1 MLCTILY
8 LTFLIFWKAE
18 VRLRSES
25 KKREVRKKEEMKWDC
40 TDIVKGALH
49 WWALFSL
56 WKHIYNDFCGSDIN
70 IDHFRILILIIFK
83 TVLQAIWKTPFTC
96 IMGNVAPSV
105 FGVER
110 DWMFYSAAVILSILS
125 LIHHFW
131 VPQHYGSAIF
141 IFCSTLR
148 METPQIY
155 LKKKKRIKFLYQY
168 CLGFFF
174 DISFIVK
181 YWIVSCGRPLKI
193 RRMQLVTRGHE

>member
-1 MLCTILY
+1 M
-8 LTFLIFWKAE
+8 
-18 VRLRSES
+18 RLKSES
-25 KKREVRKKEEMKWDC
+25 KKREVRKKEEMMKWDC

-70 IDHFRILILIIFK
+70 IDHFRILILILFK

-141 IFCSTLR
+141 YLLQYPEDGNPSDLSQ
-148 METPQIY
+148 EKEKNQISMPI
-155 LKKKKRIKFLYQY
+155 LFV
-168 CLGFFF
+168 FFF

>member
-1 MLCTILY
+1 M
-8 LTFLIFWKAE
+8 
-18 VRLRSES
+18 
-25 KKREVRKKEEMKWDC
+25 MKWDC

-70 IDHFRILILIIFK
+70 IDHFGILILILFK

-155 LKKKKRIKFLYQY
+155 LKKKKRIKFLCQY
-168 CLGFFF
+168 CLGFFWHF
-174 DISFIVK
+174 FYCEILDSFVWQTSENQTYATCDK
-181 YWIVSCGRPLKI
+181 GSRVDTFVLKGT
-193 RRMQLVTRGHE
+193 QA